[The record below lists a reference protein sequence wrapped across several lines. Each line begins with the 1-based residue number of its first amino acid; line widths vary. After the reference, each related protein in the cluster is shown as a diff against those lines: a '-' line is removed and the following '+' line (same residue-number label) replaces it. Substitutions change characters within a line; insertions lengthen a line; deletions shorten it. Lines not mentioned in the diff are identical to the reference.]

1 MEVAVCN
8 NGRAMRSIIYAVC
21 SALLTSMLLFS
32 TSRLAAQSQPPP
44 ASPQSAQ
51 PPQSKAQEA
60 MDLVKQGQ
68 KLSAD
73 GKLDEAVALYQQAVE
88 VDPNLYDSQLYVGVG
103 LDLQGKY
110 EEARQHLAKA
120 IALASEQQTSQALR
134 VMAVSYAFQ
143 RNTDKAAEYERRAF
157 DLQYNWKDYADAA
170 GTADELARI
179 YLESGDLDNAYQ
191 WYQTGHLTALKNP
204 QITSAEKDLWDFRWE
219 AALARISAR
228 RGQFDEAR
236 KHLVAA
242 KAILDKNGNPDQL
255 RFYPYLAGYVALYAG
270 DYKTAIA
277 ELQEVPFADPFTYS
291 LLAEAYDKSG
301 DTAKAVEYYRKIVT
315 LNMHNPS
322 GAFSRPEAK
331 EKLAQVAPAATAAP
345 AK

>member
-1 MEVAVCN
+1 MTS
-8 NGRAMRSIIYAVC
+8 AMKSLIWSPH
-21 SALLTSMLLFS
+21 SALLTLILLLS
-32 TSRLAAQSQPPP
+32 TCWLPAQSQPQSSQPP
-44 ASPQSAQ
+44 SAQ
-51 PPQSKAQEA
+51 PAQSKASEA
-60 MDLVKQGQ
+60 LELVKQGQ

-73 GKLDEAVALYQQAVE
+73 GKLDEAVALYQRALE
-88 VDPNLYDSQLYVGVG
+88 TDPNLYEAQLYVGVG

-120 IALASEQQTSQALR
+120 IELASEQQTAQALR
-134 VMAVSYAFQ
+134 VMAVSYAFEH
-143 RNTDKAAEYERRAF
+143 NTDKASEYERRAF
-157 DLQYNWKDYADAA
+157 DLQYNWKNYDDAA

-179 YLESGDLDNAYQ
+179 YLESGDLDNALK

-204 QITSAEKDLWDFRWE
+204 NITPAEKDLWDFRWE

-228 RGQFDEAR
+228 RGQFDQAQ
-236 KHLVAA
+236 KHLAAA

-255 RFYPYLAGYVALYAG
+255 RFYPYLAGYVAVYAG

-277 ELQEVPFADPFTYS
+277 ELQNVPFADPFTYS
-291 LLAEAYDKSG
+291 LLAEAYEKSG
-301 DTAKAVEYYRKIVT
+301 DKTKAVEYYQKVLT

-331 EKLAQVAPAATAAP
+331 EKLAQLAPAGTAPP

>member
-1 MEVAVCN
+1 MAP
-8 NGRAMRSIIYAVC
+8 AMKSLICWPRF
-21 SALLTSMLLFS
+21 ALLTVVLLFS
-32 TSRLAAQSQPPP
+32 PSRLPAQSQPQSSQPPP
-44 ASPQSAQ
+44 AQ
-51 PPQSKAQEA
+51 PAQSKASEA
-60 MDLVKQGQ
+60 LELVKQGQ

-73 GKLDEAVALYQQAVE
+73 GKLDEAVALYQQALE
-88 VDPNLYDSQLYVGVG
+88 TDPNLYEAQLYVGVG

-120 IALASEQQTSQALR
+120 IQLAGSQQASQALR

-143 RNTDKAAEYERRAF
+143 HNTDKAAEYERRAF
-157 DLQYNWKDYADAA
+157 DLQYNWKNYADAA
-170 GTADELARI
+170 ATADELARI

-191 WYQTGHLTALKNP
+191 WYQTGHQTALKNP
-204 QITSAEKDLWDFRWE
+204 QITPAEKDLWDFRWE
-219 AALARISAR
+219 AALARIAAR
-228 RGQFDEAR
+228 RGQADQAR
-236 KHLVAA
+236 QHLVAA

-277 ELQEVPFADPFTYS
+277 ELQNVPFADPFTYS
-291 LLAEAYDKSG
+291 LLAEAYEKSG
-301 DTAKAVEYYRKIVT
+301 DKAKAVEYYQKVLT

-331 EKLAQVAPAATAAP
+331 EKLAQLAPAGTVPAA
-345 AK
+345 K